1 MRQIS
6 LQLRGGLCPGG
17 LSCYNVRGL
26 CFHLIDIERVKRMID
41 FQNAKVMKLREVD
54 SIKFEDT
61 IQPILITG
69 ETIVACF
76 QSVRDYVVFTSKRM
90 ITVNVQG
97 LTGKKCDY
105 TSLPYSKIQTFSIET
120 AGWFELDSELELW
133 FSGLGKV
140 RLEFLGSKRIKDICR
155 LIGEVVL

>member
-6 LQLRGGLCPGG
+6 LQLRGGLCSGG

-97 LTGKKCDY
+97 VTGKKCD
-105 TSLPYSKIQTFSIET
+105 
-120 AGWFELDSELELW
+120 
-133 FSGLGKV
+133 
-140 RLEFLGSKRIKDICR
+140 
-155 LIGEVVL
+155 